1 MQLLVSRG
9 LLINPTQ
16 EFQPLLV
23 AMPIHAG
30 ADNFS
35 IRDIE
40 CGEQRGRTVAL
51 IIVSPRFTS
60 PFLHRKSWLRSIQSL
75 NLALLIDE
83 RTRAC
88 SGGFRYNPTISSSLS
103 MNCGSLLS
111 LKVFTTCGFKPCLC
125 QMRRTVAS
133 LMDTARAEEHTSE
146 LQSRLHLVCRLLLEK
161 KNKKTK

>member
-51 IIVSPRFTS
+51 IIVSPRF
-60 PFLHRKSWLRSIQSL
+60 
-75 NLALLIDE
+75 
-83 RTRAC
+83 RARPRAPRARPVPPAGPR
-88 SGGFRYNPTISSSLS
+88 SGGACREPDRGPGGDRAGPRAWPRSAGPDRPPGAPPRVHAPRARSSS
-103 MNCGSLLS
+103 
-111 LKVFTTCGFKPCLC
+111 PPW
-125 QMRRTVAS
+125 R
-133 LMDTARAEEHTSE
+133 TARTPGRRPRRERAGPAAEG
-146 LQSRLHLVCRLLLEK
+146 SRERVLPP
-161 KNKKTK
+161 

>member
-60 PFLHRKSWLRSIQSL
+60 PFLHRKSWLRSLRSL
-75 NLALLIDE
+75 NLVFVIVV

-88 SGGFRYNPTISSSLS
+88 CGGFRYKPTISSSLS
-103 MNCGSLLS
+103 MNGGSLLGW
-111 LKVFTTCGFKPCLC
+111 K
-125 QMRRTVAS
+125 
-133 LMDTARAEEHTSE
+133 
-146 LQSRLHLVCRLLLEK
+146 
-161 KNKKTK
+161 

>member
-60 PFLHRKSWLRSIQSL
+60 PFLHRKSWLGSIQSL
-75 NLALLIDE
+75 NLALLIDGEDQGMLRWIQVSPHDIFQPLDELRIVAELE
-83 RTRAC
+83 R
-88 SGGFRYNPTISSSLS
+88 
-103 MNCGSLLS
+103 
-111 LKVFTTCGFKPCLC
+111 
-125 QMRRTVAS
+125 
-133 LMDTARAEEHTSE
+133 
-146 LQSRLHLVCRLLLEK
+146 
-161 KNKKTK
+161 

>member
-40 CGEQRGRTVAL
+40 CGEERGRTVAL
-51 IIVSPRFTS
+51 IFVRPRFTS
-60 PFLHRKSWLRSIQSL
+60 PFLHRTSLAPSIQRSKF
-75 NLALLIDE
+75 ALLIEE

-88 SGGFRYNPTISSSLS
+88 SSACRHNNTIS
-103 MNCGSLLS
+103 
-111 LKVFTTCGFKPCLC
+111 
-125 QMRRTVAS
+125 
-133 LMDTARAEEHTSE
+133 
-146 LQSRLHLVCRLLLEK
+146 
-161 KNKKTK
+161 

>member
-30 ADNFS
+30 ADDFS

-40 CGEQRGRTVAL
+40 RGEQRGRTVAL

-60 PFLHRKSWLRSIQSL
+60 PFLHSEVLVECDPEL
-75 NLALLIDE
+75 E
-83 RTRAC
+83 F
-88 SGGFRYNPTISSSLS
+88 GSSHRWTGPGHAPVDL
-103 MNCGSLLS
+103 GI
-111 LKVFTTCGFKPCLC
+111 TPRCLP
-125 QMRRTVAS
+125 AS
-133 LMDTARAEEHTSE
+133 R
-146 LQSRLHLVCRLLLEK
+146 
-161 KNKKTK
+161 